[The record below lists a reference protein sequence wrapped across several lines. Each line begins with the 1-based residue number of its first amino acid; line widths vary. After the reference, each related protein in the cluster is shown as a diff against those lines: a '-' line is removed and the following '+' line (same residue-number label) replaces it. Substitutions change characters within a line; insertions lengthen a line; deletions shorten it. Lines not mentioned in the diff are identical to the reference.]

1 MGNRQL
7 SANASNDWQTH
18 CGGKMRTL
26 AVIALCFLMSIG
38 TAQAAARKLP
48 GTNCTPFP
56 ANSWWQADI
65 SKLPVHTRNKAWMS
79 NMQSSRNIWP
89 DFGPS
94 FGAIP
99 GPYGMPIT
107 IVSNTDPVASVKFL
121 YAAESDKVRYPLG
134 PRTKVEGFNWTA
146 PGDRH
151 TITVN
156 KDTCRLYETWATE
169 KLPNGWKAGSGA
181 TWSLKSNALR
191 PIYWTS
197 ADAAGLPILPGLLRY
212 DEVAARD
219 IGHAIRFTI
228 PVSDNTF
235 LWPARHKAG
244 AVNDRSFPPFGARFR
259 LKANYRI
266 PTGYGS
272 DTKAVLNAM
281 KKYGIVLADNGSPWF
296 FQGAAD
302 TRWQLKM
309 LNELKQIPASAFE
322 AVDTSSLVV
331 SRNSMA
337 VKASR

>member
-1 MGNRQL
+1 MRIL
-7 SANASNDWQTH
+7 SA
-18 CGGKMRTL
+18 
-26 AVIALCFLMSIG
+26 IAIG
-38 TAQAAARKLP
+38 ICLNLTAADAAARKIP

-56 ANSWWQADI
+56 ANSWWQADV
-65 SKLPVHTRNKAWMS
+65 SKLPVHARSKAWMS
-79 NMQSSRNIWP
+79 NMHSTRNIWP

-107 IVSNTDPVASVKFL
+107 IVSNSDPTASVKFL
-121 YAAESDKVRYPLG
+121 YATESDKVRYPLG
-134 PRTKVEGFNWTA
+134 PKTKVEGYDWMVA
-146 PGDRH
+146 ADRH

-169 KLPNGWKAGSGA
+169 KLPTGWKAGSGA

-219 IGHAIRFTI
+219 IDHAIRFTI

-244 AVNDRSFPPFGARFR
+244 AVENRNFPPFGARFR
-259 LKANYRI
+259 LKASYRI
-266 PTGYGS
+266 PAGYGA

-281 KKYGIVLADNGSPWF
+281 KKYGLVLADNGAPWF

-309 LNELKQIPASAFE
+309 LNELKQVPASAFE
-322 AVDTSSLVV
+322 AVDTSKLMI
-331 SRNSMA
+331 SRDSMA
-337 VKASR
+337 VKPHP